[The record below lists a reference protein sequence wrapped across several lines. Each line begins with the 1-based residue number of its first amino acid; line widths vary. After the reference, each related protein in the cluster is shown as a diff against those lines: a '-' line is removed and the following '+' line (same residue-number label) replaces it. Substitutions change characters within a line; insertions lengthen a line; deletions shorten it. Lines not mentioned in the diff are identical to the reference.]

1 MRVRLRQLNEE
12 LLAAAANGVP
22 SIGTIK
28 MGVGI
33 NTGQC
38 CVGNL
43 GSEQRFNYSV
53 LGDNVNL
60 ATRFEEE
67 TKSFG
72 VDLVIGENTL
82 RRVPDLE
89 AYELG
94 RTPWAVATSRCV
106 YSTCRWTAHVIMG
119 CQSSVRL
126 YRRHIYL
133 RPSLIPTIP
142 PLMALTI

>member
-12 LLAAAANGVP
+12 LLAEAANGAP
-22 SIGTIK
+22 SICTIK

-38 CVGNL
+38 CVGNM

-60 ATRFEEE
+60 AARFEEE

-72 VDLVIGENTL
+72 VDLVIGESTH
-82 RRVPDLE
+82 RQVPDLE
-89 AYELG
+89 AHELG
-94 RTPWAVATSRCV
+94 RITVGGHNQPVRVFTRPEDGSRD
-106 YSTCRWTAHVIMG
+106 HGLPI
-119 CQSSVRL
+119 
-126 YRRHIYL
+126 
-133 RPSLIPTIP
+133 
-142 PLMALTI
+142 